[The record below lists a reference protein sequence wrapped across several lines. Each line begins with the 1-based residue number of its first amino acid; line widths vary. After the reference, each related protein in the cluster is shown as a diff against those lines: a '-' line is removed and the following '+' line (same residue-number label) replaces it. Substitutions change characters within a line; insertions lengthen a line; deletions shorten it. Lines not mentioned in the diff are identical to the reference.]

1 MSLFSG
7 QRALVLQRLSACVLL
22 AYVAGAAVRLA
33 LGPAPSFSGWQAW
46 SAQPLGAVLLLV
58 LAGAVLVHAWVGLRD
73 VALDYVRPLGLRLAV
88 LGAAATGLAAL
99 AVWTAFIVVTHA
111 L

>member
-7 QRALVLQRLSACVLL
+7 QRALVLQRLSALVLL
-22 AYVAGAAVRLA
+22 AYVAGIALRLA
-33 LGPAPSFSGWQAW
+33 LGPAPTYAGWRAW
-46 SAQPLGAVLLLV
+46 SAQPLGAVRLLV
-58 LAGAVLVHAWVGLRD
+58 LAGAVIVHAWVGLRD

-88 LGAAATGLAAL
+88 LGTAASGLAAL
-99 AVWTAFIVVTHA
+99 FLWTAFIVLTHA